1 MQTTTSPT
9 APTNPLRREIVGV
22 EALVPLLDGRQVPY
36 VNLDNAASTPALRCV
51 LDAVNELAYWYAS
64 VHRGTGYKSQVSTR
78 LYEEAR
84 AVVAEFV
91 HADPQEDVVIF
102 GKNTTEALNKVAA
115 RFPFKPGDI
124 VLTSQMEHHSNDL
137 PWRAQAQVEYAGLR
151 PDGSLDLQDLRQKL
165 EIFSGRVKLVTVT
178 GASNVSGYINPIHEI
193 AALAHA
199 HGALVCI
206 DCAQLAPHRPIDML
220 PHGAPGHLDFVA
232 ISAHKIYAPF
242 GSGALVGP
250 RSFFNQGVPEYSGGG
265 TIELVT
271 YDEIKWSDAPER
283 DEAGSPNVIGAV
295 ALAAALRFL
304 MGVGMDAV
312 ARHEAQLTRYALLRL
327 QELPGVQVYGS
338 RDPERT
344 FERVGVIPFTVQEQQ
359 HGKVAAILGYEGG
372 VGVRDGCFCAHPY
385 VVRLMAV
392 EDAEFANHRQRIYEH
407 DRSDLP
413 GLVRMSFGCYN
424 DESDIDRLVEML
436 DRILKGKVTGEYSV
450 DRRSGSYTLTNARP
464 LESPAS
470 LSLRPVKE

>member
-1 MQTTTSPT
+1 MQNAASHSTP
-9 APTNPLRREIVGV
+9 ANPLRREIVGV
-22 EALVPLLDGRQVPY
+22 EAVVPLLDGRQVPY

-51 LDAVNELAYWYAS
+51 LDAVNELTYWYAS

-78 LYEEAR
+78 LYEDAR
-84 AVVAEFV
+84 AVVAKFV
-91 HADPQEDVVIF
+91 GADPQEDVIIF
-102 GKNTTEALNKVAA
+102 GKNTTEALNKLAA
-115 RFPFKPGDI
+115 RFPFGPEDI
-124 VLTSQMEHHSNDL
+124 VLTTQMEHHSNDL
-137 PWRAQAQVEYAGLR
+137 PWRARARVDYAGLR
-151 PDGSLDLQDLRQKL
+151 PDGSLDMGDLRHKL
-165 EIFSGRVKLVTVT
+165 QMYNGRVKLVTVT

-199 HGALVCI
+199 HGALACI
-206 DCAQLAPHRPIDML
+206 DCAQLAPHRPIDMQ

-295 ALAAALRFL
+295 ALAAALRYL
-304 MGVGMDAV
+304 TAVGMDTV

-327 QELPGVQVYGS
+327 RELPGIQVFGS

-344 FERVGVIPFTVQEQQ
+344 SERVGVIPFTVEGQQ

-372 VGVRDGCFCAHPY
+372 IGVRDGCFCAHPY

-392 EDAEFANHRQRIYEH
+392 EDADFASHRQRIYQH

-424 DESDIDRLVEML
+424 DESDVDRLVDML
-436 DRILKGKVTGEYSV
+436 DCILKGKTAGDYSV
-450 DRRSGSYTLTNARP
+450 DRRSGGYSLVNGKA
-464 LESPAS
+464 LEVPPP
-470 LSLRPVKE
+470 LSLRTDGS